1 MSGTCQMEDAKME
14 TDCQSGSGRQEGGVG
29 TVAKQKC
36 QLNEGDSTTAGTANV
51 ESIVTEHSISGKA

>member
-14 TDCQSGSGRQEGGVG
+14 IDCQSGSGRQEGGVR
-29 TVAKQKC
+29 TVTNQKC
-36 QLNEGDSTTAGTANV
+36 LLNEGDSTTAGTANV